1 MRSSKPVLLLEDDNV
16 DAMTI
21 TRAVE
26 DLKVAG
32 ALTRVTNGEEA
43 LAYLRSQGNEKPCII
58 FMDMNMPRM
67 NGAEFLKVVKADDA
81 LRNIP
86 IIVLTT
92 SKEQCD
98 IVGSFDLCVAGYIV
112 KPVDYGRFVQALKI
126 IDLYWTLSE
135 LPNGRRRSYGKRE
148 TSNPVGR
155 GR

>member
-1 MRSSKPVLLLEDDNV
+1 MRTSKPVLLVEDDDV

-32 ALTRVTNGEEA
+32 PLARVTDGEEA
-43 LAYLRSQGNEKPCII
+43 LKHLREQDNEKPCII
-58 FMDMNMPRM
+58 FLDLNMPRM
-67 NGAEFLKVVKADDA
+67 NGAEFLKVVKADDT
-81 LRNIP
+81 LKKIP

-112 KPVDYGRFVQALKI
+112 KPVDYERFVQALKT

-135 LPNGRRRSYGKRE
+135 LPNGRW
-148 TSNPVGR
+148 
-155 GR
+155 

>member
-1 MRSSKPVLLLEDDNV
+1 VLLVEDDDV
-16 DAMTI
+16 DAMMV
-21 TRAVE
+21 RKAVDE
-26 DLKVAG
+26 LEIAG
-32 ALTRVTNGEEA
+32 PLTRVTNGEEA
-43 LAYLRSQGNEKPCII
+43 LAYLRSEGNEKPCLI
-58 FMDMNMPRM
+58 FLDMNMPRM
-67 NGAEFLKVVKADDA
+67 NGAEFLKVVKADYA

-112 KPVDYGRFVQALKI
+112 KPADYEGFVQALKT